1 MSDYTYCVSLSITH
15 PSITPDEI
23 TAALKIEPSRFHIK
37 GEQRFTPK
45 GKPLEGKYQENFWR
59 FTPHEEYR
67 VSASDI
73 YLEDYLLSLNKEYAS
88 HKDYFSKLVTTGGYI
103 EYCVGW
109 LEGDH
114 NLMATL
120 SPELL
125 RSTGE
130 LHIAIGIDAYS
141 E

>member
-1 MSDYTYCVSLSITH
+1 MRNIGCRHLIFILRTIYF
-15 PSITPDEI
+15 PSI
-23 TAALKIEPSRFHIK
+23 
-37 GEQRFTPK
+37 
-45 GKPLEGKYQENFWR
+45 
-59 FTPHEEYR
+59 
-67 VSASDI
+67 
-73 YLEDYLLSLNKEYAS
+73 KEYAS

-103 EYCVGW
+103 EYFVGW
-109 LEGDH
+109 FEGDH